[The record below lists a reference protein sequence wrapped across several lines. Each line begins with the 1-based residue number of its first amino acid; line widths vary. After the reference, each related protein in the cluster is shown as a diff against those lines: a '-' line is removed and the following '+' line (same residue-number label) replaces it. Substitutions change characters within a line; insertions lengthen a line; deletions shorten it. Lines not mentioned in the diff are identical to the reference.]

1 MRPWPARSARSC
13 RCEISFLAWRPIMV
27 CPLPQQNETPGT
39 AAKKVKSNDMD
50 RKGRGKRG
58 VFCFFFQNAARKVGK
73 KIHRGLSFWA
83 RSNFACP
90 LHLHRFS
97 FSVQAQ
103 LQNWAGER
111 TNEREFLVLRR
122 RVPLAG
128 FLVLLGVLLLG
139 LLLLDLLLHLLLSL
153 LLAVLE
159 GSKNLG
165 KETRALGPVGLLL
178 LLGGL
183 LSLATRQD
191 SACRKG
197 RGYSQA
203 WPPRRRAQQEQ
214 RGSRP
219 SR

>member
-1 MRPWPARSARSC
+1 
-13 RCEISFLAWRPIMV
+13 MV

-97 FSVQAQ
+97 FSVQTQ

-111 TNEREFLVLRR
+111 TNERELLVLRR

-139 LLLLDLLLHLLLSL
+139 LLLQ
-153 LLAVLE
+153 
-159 GSKNLG
+159 
-165 KETRALGPVGLLL
+165 RPVGGELVS
-178 LLGGL
+178 
-183 LSLATRQD
+183 LSARIMYVGVLKMVEVAVVIAETNQ
-191 SACRKG
+191 
-197 RGYSQA
+197 
-203 WPPRRRAQQEQ
+203 
-214 RGSRP
+214 
-219 SR
+219 